1 MRRAIPITIA
11 AALAAGGA
19 AAQQP
24 PGTHDLGPAM
34 ERLLAPLQPQRMTLR
49 PVARP
54 LSALL
59 AEGWEVAAASHNNAG
74 EMYLLRRGGRHVRCL
89 LLPTDVAAS
98 RPERLSICAALD

>member
-1 MRRAIPITIA
+1 MRRALPILTA
-11 AALAAGGA
+11 AALASGA
-19 AAQQP
+19 ASAQQQ

-59 AEGWEVAAASHNNAG
+59 SDGWEVVAASHNNAG

-98 RPERLSICAALD
+98 RPERLSLCAALD